1 MPNGKRD
8 RLALLNI
15 KQPAAQARAFKPAS
29 NWIEADLADIW
40 REVLG
45 LEAIGVDADFFE
57 QGGHS
62 LAAIQVKSRIQCVFN
77 MDVPAKMLF
86 ESPTIELQA
95 AEIARLQIQQHD
107 DRSLD
112 ELIKELEQ
120 LSDEEVSHLLVG
132 K

>member
-1 MPNGKRD
+1 
-8 RLALLNI
+8 
-15 KQPAAQARAFKPAS
+15 
-29 NWIEADLADIW
+29 
-40 REVLG
+40 
-45 LEAIGVDADFFE
+45 
-57 QGGHS
+57 
-62 LAAIQVKSRIQCVFN
+62 

>member
-1 MPNGKRD
+1 
-8 RLALLNI
+8 
-15 KQPAAQARAFKPAS
+15 
-29 NWIEADLADIW
+29 
-40 REVLG
+40 
-45 LEAIGVDADFFE
+45 GVATDFFE

-77 MDVPAKMLF
+77 IDVPAKMLF